1 MDSVAGTYTQ
11 DVPDK
16 IFLNEEPSTH
26 GAISDDTNGNKK
38 KRRKNKNYE
47 ALSRVE
53 NARSGPWT
61 LEEQIYAMKIMDEF
75 EAGRLPE
82 IPPKW
87 TLRVLLAHKL
97 KCHKMRISKKFGGR
111 CKGKIPYRNYYKNN
125 PTNEI
130 TDMAMLRRFE
140 LEFLASIEDN
150 ATKNKDDGLQ
160 IPSTSSDSGLPTQS
174 TALKLY
180 NEAKR
185 RNAIIPA
192 DSQQVSTQP
201 NTHGDVRSSDSY
213 DIARNAS
220 IIDISSSKSAHLSDN
235 NNTPIV
241 SSRSEI
247 EVVDPLPRIRKLF
260 NPFIDSFYNDCVP
273 AIHVSEVK
281 HV

>member
-1 MDSVAGTYTQ
+1 MSSTSAPHQQSTAFIPPTLLLSNGQPSQIITLVPFQPSYYIYDGSSEWKMDSVAGTYTQ

-111 CKGKIPYRNYYKNN
+111 CKGKVP
-125 PTNEI
+125 
-130 TDMAMLRRFE
+130 FE
-140 LEFLASIEDN
+140 
-150 ATKNKDDGLQ
+150 
-160 IPSTSSDSGLPTQS
+160 
-174 TALKLY
+174 
-180 NEAKR
+180 
-185 RNAIIPA
+185 
-192 DSQQVSTQP
+192 
-201 NTHGDVRSSDSY
+201 H
-213 DIARNAS
+213 
-220 IIDISSSKSAHLSDN
+220 
-235 NNTPIV
+235 
-241 SSRSEI
+241 
-247 EVVDPLPRIRKLF
+247 RKLLIHEF
-260 NPFIDSFYNDCVP
+260 FKCLCLFTDSLQ
-273 AIHVSEVK
+273 K
-281 HV
+281 LL

>member
-1 MDSVAGTYTQ
+1 
-11 DVPDK
+11 
-16 IFLNEEPSTH
+16 
-26 GAISDDTNGNKK
+26 
-38 KRRKNKNYE
+38 
-47 ALSRVE
+47 
-53 NARSGPWT
+53 
-61 LEEQIYAMKIMDEF
+61 
-75 EAGRLPE
+75 
-82 IPPKW
+82 
-87 TLRVLLAHKL
+87 
-97 KCHKMRISKKFGGR
+97 
-111 CKGKIPYRNYYKNN
+111 
-125 PTNEI
+125 
-130 TDMAMLRRFE
+130 MLRRFE

-185 RNAIIPA
+185 STTTITTTTTTTTTITTTSSSSNLSRKPSSKRPKKATCIKGNAIIPA